1 MSALVLVEAITQP
14 DRTQEA
20 IRFLAGKFPETR
32 QHEGC
37 ESLTTHLGED
47 GKTIVVVQYWASKDH
62 FDTYFAW
69 RQETGS
75 FDEFVSMLEEPPE
88 IRAFE
93 PVDA

>member
-1 MSALVLVEAITQP
+1 MSTLVLVEAVTKP
-14 DRTQEA
+14 ECTEEA

-32 QHEGC
+32 QYDGC

-47 GKTIVVVQYWASKDH
+47 GRTIVVVQHWRTRQH

-69 RQETGS
+69 RQATGS
-75 FDEFVSMLEEPPE
+75 FDDFVKMLEDTPS